1 MPDENLAPTNTLAPA
16 GTSSPF
22 FAIVAAGVP
31 SALSYSALD
40 WRAAGRPVLDW
51 LDRTV
56 GGTGVIVAALATALV
71 ISWTRPVRQ
80 IGAPFGLTGR
90 PAEAA
95 ESFRRA
101 FGLVDG
107 GDDMVR
113 DNLRRALAKRDD
125 AFYAEPRET
134 GEFQLVRR
142 GASEFAVL
150 TAL

>member
-1 MPDENLAPTNTLAPA
+1 MQALFFWLFFFAAFSSCIGGTKVVTAALREQIPKLGGA
-16 GTSSPF
+16 GAVVAGVG
-22 FAIVAAGVP
+22 AIVAAGVP

-95 ESFRRA
+95 GWIVR
-101 FGLVDG
+101 LVPI
-107 GDDMVR
+107 V
-113 DNLRRALAKRDD
+113 LAPL
-125 AFYAEPRET
+125 F
-134 GEFQLVRR
+134 L
-142 GASEFAVL
+142 L
-150 TAL
+150 